1 MLLLGKLSIGTR
13 DKRDIGAFDEVLL
26 LGINIGHMV
35 TLNLYVLFI
44 CYRSVKRTT
53 KQFVPMKTKLNTGV
67 LMVMVVSVV
76 YLSGLFVCFRFCFYL
91 CPKASQVLGR

>member
-1 MLLLGKLSIGTR
+1 MLFLGKLSIGTR
-13 DKRDIGAFDEVLL
+13 DKRDIGTFDEILL

-67 LMVMVVSVV
+67 LMVMVVTV
-76 YLSGLFVCFRFCFYL
+76 LCICLGFLFVSGFVFIC
-91 CPKASQVLGR
+91 VLSPHTY